1 MPDHKVHSSRVMMV
15 LQFPDRGIREKKEL
29 PDRDDAE
36 LEITVDKLLCQ
47 KLGNY
52 YGTAHAW
59 HVDYCAVLCINDSQL
74 VSDDS
79 VFSGY
84 FYLDKMEQQCA

>member
-36 LEITVDKLLCQ
+36 LEITVDKLLC
-47 KLGNY
+47 
-52 YGTAHAW
+52 
-59 HVDYCAVLCINDSQL
+59 
-74 VSDDS
+74 
-79 VFSGY
+79 
-84 FYLDKMEQQCA
+84 